1 MRMLTLLL
9 MLGLSLA
16 SSSAFALTVDYSNLN
31 ANLTSAELAEEEYA
45 EYTSVTQQGFILS
58 QTNEGTFQFDAFLD
72 GLTASYPASRSDF
85 SFKKVSGELFTL
97 DGLEMSNFT
106 FDPAELVGVSI
117 QGFVNGVLQASDV
130 LKNTAILVTEFIS
143 SINLSGVSIDEL
155 RFSYEMDPFEAE
167 GAYEVI
173 RSLTVDTNI
182 AVVPEPS
189 TALLLGLGLAGLAGN
204 ARRRNRS

>member
-16 SSSAFALTVDYSNLN
+16 SSSAFAVTVDYSNLN
-31 ANLTSAELAEEEYA
+31 ANLTSEELDEELYA

-58 QTNEGTFQFDAFLD
+58 QTNEGNFVYDDALD

-85 SFKKVSGELFTL
+85 SFKQVSGELFTL

-130 LKNTAILVTEFIS
+130 LKNSAILVIEFIS

-155 RFSYEMDPFEAE
+155 RFSYEEP
-167 GAYEVI
+167 GLVAYEVI
-173 RSLTVDTNI
+173 KSLTVDTNI

>member
-16 SSSAFALTVDYSNLN
+16 SSSAFAVTVDYSNLN
-31 ANLTSAELAEEEYA
+31 ANLTSEELDEELYA

-58 QTNEGTFQFDAFLD
+58 QTNEGNFMYDESLD
-72 GLTASYPASRSDF
+72 GLTSELTRPNSRSDF
-85 SFKKVSGELFTL
+85 SFKQVSGELFTL

-130 LKNTAILVTEFIS
+130 LKNSAILVTEFIS

-155 RFSYEMDPFEAE
+155 RFSYEEPALV
-167 GAYEVI
+167 AYEVI
-173 RSLTVDTNI
+173 KSLTVDTNI

>member
-16 SSSAFALTVDYSNLN
+16 SSSAFAVTVDYSNLN
-31 ANLTSAELAEEEYA
+31 ANLTSEELDEELYA

-58 QTNEGTFQFDAFLD
+58 QTNEGNFVYDEFLD

-85 SFKKVSGELFTL
+85 SFKQVSGELFTL
-97 DGLEMSNFT
+97 DGLEMSNDTFP
-106 FDPAELVGVSI
+106 FDPAELLGVSI

-130 LKNTAILVTEFIS
+130 LKNSAILVTEFIS

-155 RFSYEMDPFEAE
+155 RFSYEEPGL

-173 RSLTVDTNI
+173 KSLTVDTNI

-189 TALLLGLGLAGLAGN
+189 TALLLGLGLAGLAAN